1 MQEKYVYYLD
11 NDIQTT
17 NKNEFWRSRYTK
29 LILYKA
35 KLHFESASISL
46 KLIKKITTRDQSS

>member
-1 MQEKYVYYLD
+1 MQEKYVYYLA

-17 NKNEFWRSRYTK
+17 YKNEFWRSRYTR

-35 KLHFESASISL
+35 KLHSESASNPPDIY
-46 KLIKKITTRDQSS
+46 